1 MTEERL
7 ILIQQAA
14 IGDRQA
20 WDHFVTQYTP
30 FVWRVLGKFHNL
42 SQAEK
47 EDLSQ
52 EVFTVL
58 LEKGLQAFRGTTIH
72 EFRVYL
78 KTITENK
85 AKSFLRR
92 HGRRLEVLD
101 PFLIDED
108 GDEGSLPEDPDPTPE
123 EQAAILEQLRGVQR
137 CIQELPAVD
146 QEIFWM
152 QVRGYAYKEMT
163 LRLGMPQ
170 GTIGVKFQRAK
181 AKIEECL
188 QKAGLR

>member
-20 WDHFVTQYTP
+20 WDHFVTQYAP
-30 FVWRVLGKFHNL
+30 FVWHVLGKFHNL

-72 EFRVYL
+72 EFRAYL

-85 AKSFLRR
+85 AKSHLKGPDR
-92 HGRRLEVLD
+92 EPKEPD
-101 PFLIDED
+101 PFDED
-108 GDEGSLPEDPDPTPE
+108 GDEGFLPEDPDPTPE
-123 EQAAILEQLRGVQR
+123 EQTATLEQLRGAQR
-137 CIQELPAVD
+137 CIQELSAID

-152 QVRGYAYKEMT
+152 QVRGYAYKEMV
-163 LRLGMPQ
+163 LRLNMPQ
-170 GTIGVKFQRAK
+170 GTIGVKFQRAR
-181 AKIEECL
+181 AKIEDCL
-188 QKAGLR
+188 RKAGLR